1 MFLLS
6 FYIGFENG
14 HAVNNMSSLTLSYAR
29 AFFAQA
35 LANLQA
41 EIKKR

>member
-1 MFLLS
+1 MLFFLFFL
-6 FYIGFENG
+6 GFENG

-41 EIKKR
+41 ETKKR